1 MDTVLYYKVSIIGW
15 IYLWKLYGKNL
26 KENGIFQRQ
35 YCWVRPPEIKTIVM
49 NDCSCT
55 GYNGIKINFW
65 SKLISD
71 DRYNVVL
78 FSVEENFHR
87 QNIEKKFSIEIW
99 CEFILEKKKSTLSL
113 WLNPIRN

>member
-1 MDTVLYYKVSIIGW
+1 MDEF
-15 IYLWKLYGKNL
+15 IYGNCTRKIWRKMEYSND
-26 KENGIFQRQ
+26 EWQ

-49 NDCSCT
+49 NDCSWT

-71 DRYNVVL
+71 DWYNVVL
-78 FSVEENFHR
+78 FNVEENFH

-99 CEFILEKKKSTLSL
+99 CEFILEKK
-113 WLNPIRN
+113 NFDQR